1 MVIRLGAATMR
12 SVDRRYRTIGIV
24 RDVSVRAGL
33 ANLLTMTRSCLPQS
47 TAAAT
52 GFRSATAFA
61 AVNDS
66 GYSIAGMR
74 KPEAKLDFAAIR
86 AAHRRIRPHIH
97 RTPVLTSS
105 RLNDA
110 SGACLF
116 FKCENFQKGGAF
128 KARGATNAV
137 FSLDDI
143 AARRGVATH
152 SSGNHGSAVARAAKL
167 RGIPA
172 HIVMPSNSAKVK
184 VRAVESYGA
193 QVVFC
198 EPTEEAR
205 EATCAEVIKKT
216 GATLIHSFENEDVI
230 AGQGTAAVELLED
243 VPDLDVVMC
252 PVGGGGLLCG
262 TAIAA
267 KAMRPRIKVIAVEPA
282 NADDAAQSFR
292 AGRRIVTEK
301 KFTIADGLRTNVGE
315 PNFAIIQRY
324 VDEIVT
330 VSEEAIVSAMR
341 TVWETMK
348 IVIEPSAAVPYA
360 AIVENKIDIGGKR
373 VGIIL
378 TGGNV
383 DLDALPWMAPR

>member
-1 MVIRLGAATMR
+1 MSIDL
-12 SVDRRYRTIGIV
+12 DR
-24 RDVSVRAGL
+24 
-33 ANLLTMTRSCLPQS
+33 
-47 TAAAT
+47 
-52 GFRSATAFA
+52 
-61 AVNDS
+61 
-66 GYSIAGMR
+66 
-74 KPEAKLDFAAIR
+74 IR
-86 AAHRRIRPHIH
+86 AAHERIRSFIR
-97 RTPVLTSS
+97 RTPVLTSE

-110 SGACLF
+110 SGASLF
-116 FKCENFQKGGAF
+116 FKGENFQKIGAF

-137 FSLDDI
+137 FSLDDAI
-143 AARRGVATH
+143 AQRGVATH
-152 SSGNHGSAVARAAKL
+152 SSGNHGTALARAAKL

-184 VRAVESYGA
+184 IRAVQSYGA

-205 EATCAEVIKKT
+205 QSTCAEVIKKT
-216 GATLIHSFENEDVI
+216 DATLVHSFENEDVI
-230 AGQGTAAVELLED
+230 AGQGTAAMELLEEAA
-243 VPDLDVVMC
+243 DLDVLMC
-252 PVGGGGLLCG
+252 PVGGGGLLAG

-267 KAMRPRIKVIAVEPA
+267 KSMQPEIKVIAVEPA

-324 VDEIVT
+324 VDDIVT

-341 TVWETMK
+341 TIWETMK
-348 IVIEPSAAVPYA
+348 IIVEPSAAVPYA
-360 AIVENKIDIGGKR
+360 AILERVIDVNGRR

-383 DLDALPWMAPR
+383 DLDALPWNPTR